1 MLSLLTEIST
11 AGHLAL
17 GLVVLVALAIALGL
31 IFLLIMLGLII
42 ERRRRKAEGYRP
54 APQNYFEKTA
64 NMGRI
69 PPEHLFGNLSS
80 PGAGGGGGGPR
91 V

>member
-1 MLSLLTEIST
+1 MK
-11 AGHLAL
+11 LAY
-17 GLVVLVALAIALGL
+17 VVLIGLAIALAV
-31 IFLLIMLGLII
+31 IFLLVGFGLFV
-42 ERRRRKAEGYRP
+42 ERRRRHNEGYRQ

-69 PPEHLFGNLSS
+69 PPEHLFGNLSA
-80 PGAGGGGGGPR
+80 PEGPR

>member
-1 MLSLLTEIST
+1 MP
-11 AGHLAL
+11 L
-17 GLVVLVALAIALGL
+17 GFVVLIALAIALGL
-31 IFLLIMLGLII
+31 IFLLILLGLAL
-42 ERRRRKAEGYRP
+42 ERRRRRAEGYRP

-69 PPEHLFGNLSS
+69 PPESLFGNLSGS
-80 PGAGGGGGGPR
+80 PHGPR